1 MKLVPIGSMGIRV
14 DIDKLNSLSHNE
26 LVKLRHD
33 IATMAI
39 EPEIRSKKEDII
51 VDTVDFLTTISN
63 VLTTKSTDSASSDSK
78 IVHPNTGDK
87 PISVNS
93 QNSLDNMIL
102 YEPLIRELTDKIKS
116 LQHQLTE
123 LEKATPSEDSHL
135 KTETL
140 SDSMMDSQTDSIIE
154 LTDDSTIYQNHD
166 SIRHIC
172 NILSRQLS
180 FEIKYG
186 DISDVI
192 SVDNKDIAVE
202 YVNNTI
208 SDLVSKL
215 ITLI

>member
-14 DIDKLNSLSHNE
+14 DIDTLNSLSHNE
-26 LVKLRHD
+26 LIKLRHD

-39 EPEIRSKKEDII
+39 EPEIRSKKEDVI

-63 VLTTKSTDSASSDSK
+63 VLNTKSTDSALSDSK
-78 IVHPNTGDK
+78 TVHSDKGNK
-87 PISVNS
+87 PILVNS

-135 KTETL
+135 NIEGS
-140 SDSMMDSQTDSIIE
+140 SDSTMDSQTDSIME
-154 LTDDSTIYQNHD
+154 LSDDSNIYQNND
-166 SIRHIC
+166 SIRQIC
-172 NILSRQLS
+172 NVLARQLL
-180 FEIKYG
+180 FEIEYG
-186 DISDVI
+186 DIGEVI
-192 SVDNKDIAVE
+192 SVDNKNIAVE
-202 YVNNTI
+202 YVKNMI

>member
-14 DIDKLNSLSHNE
+14 DIDTLNSLSHNE
-26 LVKLRHD
+26 LIKLRHD

-39 EPEIRSKKEDII
+39 EPEIRSKKEDVI

-63 VLTTKSTDSASSDSK
+63 VLNTKSTDSASSNSK
-78 IVHPNTGDK
+78 TVHSDKGDK
-87 PISVNS
+87 PILVNS

-123 LEKATPSEDSHL
+123 LEKATPSEDSYP
-135 KTETL
+135 KIEGS
-140 SDSMMDSQTDSIIE
+140 SDSNIDSQTDSIME
-154 LTDDSTIYQNHD
+154 LIDDSNIYQNND
-166 SIRHIC
+166 SIRQIC
-172 NILSRQLS
+172 NVLSRQLL
-180 FEIKYG
+180 FEIEYG
-186 DISDVI
+186 DIGEVI
-192 SVDNKDIAVE
+192 SVDNKHIAVE
-202 YVNNTI
+202 YVKNMI

>member
-14 DIDKLNSLSHNE
+14 DIDKLNSLSYNE

-63 VLTTKSTDSASSDSK
+63 VLNTKSTDSASSDSK
-78 IVHPNTGDK
+78 IVHSNMGDK
-87 PISVNS
+87 PISINS

-123 LEKATPSEDSHL
+123 LEKATSSEDSHL

-140 SDSMMDSQTDSIIE
+140 SDSMMDSQTESIIE
-154 LTDDSTIYQNHD
+154 LTDDFTNYPNQD

-172 NILSRQLS
+172 NILSRQLL
-180 FEIKYG
+180 FEIEYG
-186 DISDVI
+186 DIGEVI
-192 SVDNKDIAVE
+192 SMENKDIAVE